1 VNFKMKKDL
10 DLYIPTRRELQILKV
25 IWEKGSA
32 TAGEVRAEILLTEK
46 LSHNTI
52 LTLIK
57 ILENKGA
64 LTHRKSGR
72 AFRYEPIM
80 TRGQAT
86 RNQLRDLI
94 SRFFDGK
101 PEKLIENLLD
111 TEMKAS
117 EQQDTLKNILESR
130 LQIPVFSGEAG
141 RISQDANLSVSG

>member
-1 VNFKMKKDL
+1 MKKDL
-10 DLYIPTRRELQILKV
+10 DSYIPTRRELQIMKV

-32 TAGEVRAEILLTEK
+32 TTGEVRAEILLTEQ

-72 AFRYEPIM
+72 AFIYDPIL
-80 TRGQAT
+80 TREQAT
-86 RNQLRDLI
+86 RNQMRDLI

-111 TEMKAS
+111 NEMKAS
-117 EQQDTLKNILESR
+117 ENQNALKNILESR
-130 LQIPVFSGEAG
+130 QLIPDLSGVTG
-141 RISQDANLSVSG
+141 RLSQEANLAVSG